1 MFGGTLQNGWNHF
14 EIPMITTDVGGL
26 RETVADTGTGIVV
39 EKADP
44 QIVADGIKKFFA
56 EYNHEFYQK
65 NFAAIKQRLSWKTF
79 ADKLLEFAD
88 SL

>member
-1 MFGGTLQNGWNHF
+1 
-14 EIPMITTDVGGL
+14 MITTDVGGL

-39 EKADP
+39 EKADS
-44 QIVADGIKKFFA
+44 QIVAEGIKKFFN
-56 EYNHEFYQK
+56 EYNQEFYQN

-79 ADKLLEFAD
+79 ADELLAFAD